1 MIDDVDLDVV
11 HLDVVEVHYFD
22 AAQHTA
28 AAAAEIDV
36 AADDEEDV
44 HNIPV
49 GDMAMF
55 VARHD
60 HRPTGRGRAIVGESL
75 LLVLAP

>member
-11 HLDVVEVHYFD
+11 HLDVLEVHYFD

-28 AAAAEIDV
+28 AVAEIDV
-36 AADDEEDV
+36 AGAAEEDV

-55 VARHD
+55 VPRHD
-60 HRPTGRGRAIVGESL
+60 HRPDGRGRAIVGESL
-75 LLVLAP
+75 LLVLVP